1 MAQNRR
7 LETDQEF
14 NEAMEKQALIRIFKD
29 DHIIDSGVVIT
40 RFDDQTIVV
49 QSGVSGLFY
58 YSRTACEFF
67 ETKQR

>member
-14 NEAMEKQALIRIFKD
+14 NEAMDKQALIRIFKD

-58 YSRTACEFF
+58 YPRTACEFF

>member
-58 YSRTACEFF
+58 YSRATCEFF